1 MSSPAASPRYAIVTG
16 GASGL
21 GREFCLRL
29 ARDRWHIAVV
39 DVDRT
44 GAEETSQMVADA
56 GGVGRIENCDVARLD
71 DWLDVRD
78 RLQTDWPRLNLLVNN
93 AGRYAS
99 GNVGSLDLVEA
110 ERLIQLNLMGVLYGC
125 HTLVPWLIESAAQ
138 STADGRQPTAPCI
151 INVASSFAFLC
162 PPGMAPYNL
171 SKAGVVALSETLHGE
186 LKPRGVGVT
195 VVCPGPMPTRFVESA
210 SFDSD
215 AFRDLTQSY
224 VRDSTLAPA
233 AVAAA
238 TLEAVRRRQL
248 YVVMGA
254 DQRWYWRVKRLLPTT
269 LLSRVARR
277 VRKDIATIE
286 QGDHHE
292 PTARRQLTA
301 DN

>member
-1 MSSPAASPRYAIVTG
+1 MSSSLASPRYAIVTG

-29 ARDRWHIAVV
+29 ARDGWHIAIV
-39 DVDRT
+39 DVDRG
-44 GAEETSQMVADA
+44 GAEETSRMVAQA
-56 GGVGRIENCDVARLD
+56 GGAGRVEQRDVTRID
-71 DWLDVRD
+71 DWLALRD
-78 RLQTDWPRLNLLVNN
+78 ELQADWPRLDLLVNN

-99 GNVGSLDLVEA
+99 GHVGSFDLTEA

-125 HTLVPWLIESAAQ
+125 HALVPWLAESAKSQRA
-138 STADGRQPTAPCI
+138 AI

-186 LKPRGVGVT
+186 LNPRGVDVT

-210 SFDSD
+210 SFDSND
-215 AFRDLTQSY
+215 FRQLTESY
-224 VRDSTLAPA
+224 VRESTLAPA

-238 TLEAVRRRQL
+238 AIDAMHHRQL
-248 YVVMGA
+248 YVVMGS
-254 DQRWYWRVKRLLPTT
+254 DQRWFWRIKRLAPMT

-277 VRKDIATIE
+277 VRNDLANTVNSP
-286 QGDHHE
+286 
-292 PTARRQLTA
+292 PTS
-301 DN
+301 DS

>member
-1 MSSPAASPRYAIVTG
+1 MSNSSASPRHAIVTG

-29 ARDRWHIAVV
+29 ARDGWHIAIV

-44 GAEETSQMVADA
+44 GAEGTSRMVTQA
-56 GGVGRIENCDVARLD
+56 GGVGRVEQRDVTRID
-71 DWLDVRD
+71 NWLALRD
-78 RLQTDWPRLNLLVNN
+78 ELQADWPRLDLLVNN
-93 AGRYAS
+93 AGKYAA
-99 GNVGSLDLVEA
+99 GNVGSFDLAEA

-125 HTLVPWLIESAAQ
+125 HSLVPWLVESTRSCQ
-138 STADGRQPTAPCI
+138 SAI
-151 INVASSFAFLC
+151 INVASSFAILC

-186 LKPRGVGVT
+186 LKSRGVGVT
-195 VVCPGPMPTRFVESA
+195 VVCPGTMPTRFVESA

-215 AFRDLTQSY
+215 AFRELTESY

-238 TLEAVRRRQL
+238 ALDAMRRRKL

-254 DQRWYWRVKRLLPTT
+254 DQRWYWRIKRLAPMT
-269 LLSRVARR
+269 LLNRVARR
-277 VRKDIATIE
+277 VRKDLARIANS
-286 QGDHHE
+286 
-292 PTARRQLTA
+292 P
-301 DN
+301 

>member
-1 MSSPAASPRYAIVTG
+1 MSSSTAFPRYAIVTG
-16 GASGL
+16 GGRGL

-29 ARDRWHIAVV
+29 ACDGWHIAIV
-39 DVDRT
+39 DVDRI
-44 GAEETSQMVADA
+44 GAEETSRMVAQS
-56 GGVGRIENCDVARLD
+56 GGVGRVEQRDVTRID
-71 DWLDVRD
+71 DWLALRD
-78 RLQTDWPRLNLLVNN
+78 GLQADWPRLDLLVNN
-93 AGRYAS
+93 AGKYAA
-99 GNVGSLDLVEA
+99 GYVGSFDLAEA

-125 HTLVPWLIESAAQ
+125 HTLVPWLIAGAIGSASAGWR
-138 STADGRQPTAPCI
+138 AHI
-151 INVASSFAFLC
+151 INVASSFAILC

-215 AFRDLTQSY
+215 AFRELTQSY

-238 TLEAVRRRQL
+238 ALDAARRRKL

-254 DQRWYWRVKRLLPTT
+254 NQRWYWRIKRLAPMT

-277 VRKDIATIE
+277 VRKDL
-286 QGDHHE
+286 GDSE
-292 PTARRQLTA
+292 LST
-301 DN
+301 